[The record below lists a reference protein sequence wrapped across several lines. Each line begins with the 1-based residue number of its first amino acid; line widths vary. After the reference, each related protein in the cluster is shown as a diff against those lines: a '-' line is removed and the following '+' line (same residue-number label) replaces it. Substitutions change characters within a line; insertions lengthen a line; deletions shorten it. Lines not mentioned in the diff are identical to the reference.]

1 MKKIKDYKSVLRQSW
16 QLRRD
21 KRFPEAELVLHEA
34 LADYSDGGFEHN
46 LLKANLADV
55 LLRQGNKAAA
65 RKLALEVLEKQ
76 PSQVTAL
83 MVLGLAALEEKV
95 TAEAVENLAKVYRL
109 APSPYRAGRLARA
122 LELDGRVE
130 QALAVLQEALQ
141 ENPGDSYLR
150 QQYGTL
156 KEKAAVP
163 AATSDPAAPGPA
175 ATDRPRAAEAA
186 EEDFL
191 AYAAQMKEKLK
202 GLEPAEAAAQL
213 QKIIKVGRRKANPH
227 LHLLLGD
234 LRRKAGDEAGA
245 AAAYAQAWEL
255 DPENLLALS
264 QLLFSYRRLGRKE
277 EAWPLLKR
285 LLYHRPG
292 DKTAKASLIRDALDL
307 GKEEEAV
314 LFFEELL
321 QRYPHHKE
329 FYGAIRKLKAKE
341 A

>member
-1 MKKIKDYKSVLRQSW
+1 M
-16 QLRRD
+16 
-21 KRFPEAELVLHEA
+21 
-34 LADYSDGGFEHN
+34 
-46 LLKANLADV
+46 
-55 LLRQGNKAAA
+55 
-65 RKLALEVLEKQ
+65 
-76 PSQVTAL
+76 
-83 MVLGLAALEEKV
+83 
-95 TAEAVENLAKVYRL
+95 
-109 APSPYRAGRLARA
+109 
-122 LELDGRVE
+122 
-130 QALAVLQEALQ
+130 
-141 ENPGDSYLR
+141 
-150 QQYGTL
+150 
-156 KEKAAVP
+156 
-163 AATSDPAAPGPA
+163 
-175 ATDRPRAAEAA
+175 
-186 EEDFL
+186 
-191 AYAAQMKEKLK
+191 
-202 GLEPAEAAAQL
+202 
-213 QKIIKVGRRKANPH
+213 GRRKANPH

-234 LRRKAGDEAGA
+234 LRRKAGDETGA

>member
-55 LLRQGNKAAA
+55 LLRQGNRAAA

-95 TAEAVENLAKVYRL
+95 TAEAVENLAKAYRL

-122 LELDGRVE
+122 LELDGRIE

-156 KEKAAVP
+156 KEKAA
-163 AATSDPAAPGPA
+163 AAAASDPAA
-175 ATDRPRAAEAA
+175 TESPRAAEAA

-234 LRRKAGDEAGA
+234 LRRKAGDETGA